1 MSIKT
6 ILVYL
11 PSEKN
16 AATILE
22 PTLKVAGERSAHVI
36 GLHLTPDL
44 PVYGEFPAEVSDE
57 VIARLQKVGRD
68 AAVGAKRIFDEG
80 VQKSSISHEWRCF
93 TASYAAGTDLIAQ
106 QGRAVDLIV
115 CGKPSEDIPD
125 AWNDF
130 CETAILR
137 SGRPVLIV
145 PAAKPLKTIGEHVVI
160 AWNDTREAARAV
172 FDSLDFLKRAA
183 TIRAVTL
190 IEKESQRGAAEALG
204 ADLVANLARHEIK
217 ASLDVSHASSGSA
230 GEAILSRLLEE
241 GCDLLIM
248 GGYSRSRIP
257 RNDLRRR
264 KPRYF
269 ARHLGANG
277 VVALGTSPIAWRSF
291 HDAEKSK
298 IGIGERS

>member
-22 PTLKVAGERSAHVI
+22 PALKIAVEKSAHVI

-44 PVYGEFPAEVSDE
+44 PVYGEFPAEVSEE
-57 VIARLQKVGRD
+57 VIVRLQKAGRD
-68 AAVGAKRIFDEG
+68 AAAGARRVFDEC
-80 VQKSSISHEWRCF
+80 VKKIPVAHEWRCF

-106 QGRAVDLIV
+106 QGRTADLIV
-115 CGKPSEDIPD
+115 CGKPSDDVPD
-125 AWNDF
+125 AWSDF
-130 CETAILR
+130 SETAIIR

-145 PAAKPLKTIGEHVVI
+145 PGTKTPKTIGDHVVI

-172 FDSLDFLKRAA
+172 FDSLDLLTSAS
-183 TIRAVTL
+183 TVRAVTL
-190 IEKESQRGAAEALG
+190 IEKESQRVAAEALG
-204 ADLVANLARHEIK
+204 ADLIANLARHGIT
-217 ASLDVSHASSGSA
+217 AALDVSYAGSGGA

-248 GGYSRSRIP
+248 GGYSRSRFREMIFGGAS
-257 RNDLRRR
+257 RDILRDTWV
-264 KPRYF
+264 PTLLS
-269 ARHLGANG
+269 H
-277 VVALGTSPIAWRSF
+277 
-291 HDAEKSK
+291 
-298 IGIGERS
+298 

>member
-22 PTLKVAGERSAHVI
+22 PTLKIAGERSAHVI

-57 VIARLQKVGRD
+57 VIARLQKAGRD
-68 AAVGAKRIFDEG
+68 AAAGAKRVFDESM
-80 VQKSSISHEWRCF
+80 QKSPVSHEWRCF

-106 QGRAVDLIV
+106 QGRTADLIV
-115 CGKPSEDIPD
+115 CGKPSDDIPD

-130 CETAILR
+130 SETAILR

-145 PAAKPLKTIGEHVVI
+145 PGAKPLKTIGEHVVI
-160 AWNDTREAARAV
+160 AWNDTREATRAV
-172 FDSLDFLKRAA
+172 FDSLDFLKKAA

-190 IEKESQRGAAEALG
+190 IEKESQRAAAETLG
-204 ADLVANLARHEIK
+204 ADLIANLARHEIK
-217 ASLDVSHASSGSA
+217 ASLDVSYASSGSA

-248 GGYSRSRIP
+248 GGYSRSRFREMIFGGAS
-257 RNDLRRR
+257 RDILRDTWV
-264 KPRYF
+264 PTVLS
-269 ARHLGANG
+269 H
-277 VVALGTSPIAWRSF
+277 
-291 HDAEKSK
+291 
-298 IGIGERS
+298 

>member
-22 PTLKVAGERSAHVI
+22 PTLKIAGERSAHVI

-44 PVYGEFPAEVSDE
+44 PVYGEFPAEVSDD
-57 VIARLQKVGRD
+57 VIARLQKAGKD
-68 AAVGAKRIFDEG
+68 AAAGAKRAFDEC
-80 VQKSSISHEWRCF
+80 VQKSPVSHEWRCF

-106 QGRAVDLIV
+106 QGRTADLIV
-115 CGKPSEDIPD
+115 CGKPSDDIPD
-125 AWNDF
+125 AWSDF
-130 CETAILR
+130 SETAIMR
-137 SGRPVLIV
+137 SGRPVLMLPV
-145 PAAKPLKTIGEHVVI
+145 TKPVKAIGEHIVI

-172 FDSLDFLKRAA
+172 FDSLDLLKTAS

-190 IEKESQRGAAEALG
+190 IEKESQRAAAETLG
-204 ADLVANLARHEIK
+204 ADLVANLARHGIR
-217 ASLDVSHASSGSA
+217 ASFDVSYANSGSA

-248 GGYSRSRIP
+248 GGYSRSRFREMIFGGAS
-257 RNDLRRR
+257 RDILRDTWV
-264 KPRYF
+264 PTVLS
-269 ARHLGANG
+269 H
-277 VVALGTSPIAWRSF
+277 
-291 HDAEKSK
+291 
-298 IGIGERS
+298 

>member
-11 PSEKN
+11 PYEKN

-22 PTLKVAGERSAHVI
+22 PTLKIAVERGAHII

-57 VIARLQKVGRD
+57 VIARLQKAGKD
-68 AAVGAKRIFDEG
+68 AAAGAKRVFDEW
-80 VQKSSISHEWRCF
+80 VQKSPVSHEWRCF

-106 QGRAVDLIV
+106 QGRTADLII
-115 CGKPSEDIPD
+115 CGKPSDDMPD

-130 CETAILR
+130 SETAIIR

-145 PAAKPLKTIGEHVVI
+145 PGAKPLKTIGEHVVI

-183 TIRAVTL
+183 TVRAVTL

-204 ADLVANLARHEIK
+204 ADLIANLARHEIK
-217 ASLDVSHASSGSA
+217 ASHDVSYVSSGST
-230 GEAILSRLLEE
+230 GEAILSRLLKE
-241 GCDLLIM
+241 GCDLLVM
-248 GGYSRSRIP
+248 GGYSRSRFREMIFGGAS
-257 RNDLRRR
+257 RDILRD
-264 KPRYF
+264 
-269 ARHLGANG
+269 
-277 VVALGTSPIAWRSF
+277 TSVPTVLS
-291 HDAEKSK
+291 H
-298 IGIGERS
+298 